1 MNITDQ
7 ETQWFEEEGTLAW
20 NVDYAIL
27 NPLHKVGASIQY
39 PARDFL
45 MKHGFKFE
53 EELPPRTA
61 KSQSTFPWYID
72 LAMKTVYF
80 RQQSFNL
87 NLHEK
92 TTVECL
98 PSKLISFCSTPKVKA
113 QLQARNLGIL

>member
-7 ETQWFEEEGTLAW
+7 ETQWFEEEGTLTAM
-20 NVDYAIL
+20 VDYAIL

-39 PARDFL
+39 PTRDFL
-45 MKHGFKFE
+45 MKNGFKFE

-80 RQQSFNL
+80 RTIVIF

-92 TTVECL
+92 STVECL